1 LGFVDRSPFHSSLTQ
16 DLVDFTPGD
25 GSAALSYIRNKR
37 GYIGICFN
45 DFHVEAL
52 RKFLVASVM
61 KAFSTADDPLFMPA
75 YAAGLDSDPAA
86 RKTKTK
92 NDDPK
97 REKKVKKDQDK
108 KEKKEK
114 EKKGAAGKTKKAQA
128 SKTKKRRQQDPIPE
142 FVPRFPWRLHVRVAR
157 FVNEWFGAQAFAS
170 LTKVGL

>member
-1 LGFVDRSPFHSSLTQ
+1 MCCKALGFVDRSPFHSSLTQ

-61 KAFSTADDPLFMPA
+61 KAFSTADDPLFMPG
-75 YAAGLDSDPAA
+75 YVAGLDS
-86 RKTKTK
+86 TKTK

-97 REKKVKKDQDK
+97 REKKVKKDK
-108 KEKKEK
+108 EKEKKEK

-142 FVPRFPWRLHVRVAR
+142 FMMPRFPWRLHVRVAC

>member
-1 LGFVDRSPFHSSLTQ
+1 MCCKALGFVDRSSFHSSLTQ

-61 KAFSTADDPLFMPA
+61 KAFSTADDPLFMPG
-75 YAAGLDSDPAA
+75 YAAGLDS
-86 RKTKTK
+86 TKTK

-97 REKKVKKDQDK
+97 REKKVKKDK
-108 KEKKEK
+108 EKEKKEK

-142 FVPRFPWRLHVRVAR
+142 FMMPRFPWRLHVRVAC

>member
-1 LGFVDRSPFHSSLTQ
+1 MCCKALGFVDRSSFHSSLTQ

-61 KAFSTADDPLFMPA
+61 KAFSTADDPLFMPG
-75 YAAGLDSDPAA
+75 YVAGLDS
-86 RKTKTK
+86 TKTK

-97 REKKVKKDQDK
+97 REKKVKKDK
-108 KEKKEK
+108 EKEKKEK

-142 FVPRFPWRLHVRVAR
+142 FMMPRFPWRLHVRVAC

>member
-1 LGFVDRSPFHSSLTQ
+1 MGFVDRSPFHSSLTQ

-61 KAFSTADDPLFMPA
+61 KAFSTADDPLFMPG
-75 YAAGLDSDPAA
+75 YVAGLDS
-86 RKTKTK
+86 TKTK

-97 REKKVKKDQDK
+97 REKKVKKDKENKDK
-108 KEKKEK
+108 EKEKKEK

-142 FVPRFPWRLHVRVAR
+142 FMMPRFPWRLHVRVAC

>member
-1 LGFVDRSPFHSSLTQ
+1 MCCKALGFVDRSSFHSSLTQ

-61 KAFSTADDPLFMPA
+61 KAFSTADDPLFMPG
-75 YAAGLDSDPAA
+75 YAAGLDS
-86 RKTKTK
+86 TKTK
-92 NDDPK
+92 NGDPK
-97 REKKVKKDQDK
+97 REKKVKKDKEK

-142 FVPRFPWRLHVRVAR
+142 FVPRFPWRLHVRVAC

>member
-1 LGFVDRSPFHSSLTQ
+1 MCCKALGFVDRSPFHSSLTQ

-61 KAFSTADDPLFMPA
+61 KAFSTADDPLFMPG
-75 YAAGLDSDPAA
+75 YVAGLDS
-86 RKTKTK
+86 TKTK

-97 REKKVKKDQDK
+97 REKKVKKDKEK

-142 FVPRFPWRLHVRVAR
+142 FMMPRFPWRLHVRVAC